1 MNHLRNLISVLRGE
15 KPDSIPWFV
24 DLIYWYETEKI
35 KGSLPDKYKGLEGYR
50 RLCEDLGCGTYG
62 GLISFPGDVK
72 YTGDVV
78 IRHFEEESTEAK
90 LRRTIYETPIGSLT
104 SLERFSKISYSW
116 RTVKYPVETE
126 KDFKVYQYIIRNIE
140 VKPNYSL
147 QEEQIKVMGEWG
159 AVSSL
164 PPRIP
169 FARLLIEVCGIS
181 NLYGML
187 LRIREHV
194 EETIQLMENLDDHFY
209 EIILDSPTPLV
220 CFGDNISSE
229 LVSPMIF
236 KKYYIPYYKKR
247 FLQLHSKGMYGYIHI
262 DGALRGV
269 LPLVDE
275 TGADCVESV
284 TPAPVGDVPLEKLR
298 KIAGERIALWGG
310 IPGAYLSMV
319 YPDESLKSLFY
330 KIIEML
336 PELGRFILGSAD
348 QLPPNGEPQRVKWI
362 SEELKKIEKK

>member
-1 MNHLRNLISVLRGE
+1 MNHLRNLISILRAE
-15 KPDSIPWFV
+15 KPNSIPWFV
-24 DLIYWYETEKI
+24 DLVYWYETEKL
-35 KGSLPDKYKGLEGYR
+35 KGTLPEKYMKLEGYR

-72 YTGDVV
+72 YTGNIV
-78 IRHFEEESTEAK
+78 IRYFDEETAEAK
-90 LRRTIYETPIGSLT
+90 LRRTVYETPVGGLT
-104 SLERFSKISYSW
+104 SIEKFSKVSYAW
-116 RTVKYPVETE
+116 RTIKYPVENE
-126 KDFKVYQYIIRNIE
+126 KDFKIYQYIIRNVE

-169 FARLLIEVCGIS
+169 FARLMIEVCGIT
-181 NLYGML
+181 NLYVMML
-187 LRIREHV
+187 RMKEKV
-194 EETIQLMENLDDHFY
+194 EETIQLMENLDNQFY

-229 LVSPMIF
+229 LVSPPIF
-236 KKYYIPYYKKR
+236 TKYYAPYYKKR
-247 FLQLHSKGMYGYIHI
+247 FLQLHAKGMYGYIHI

-298 KIAGERIALWGG
+298 KLAGERIALWGG
-310 IPGAYLSMV
+310 IPGAYLSIA

-330 KIIEML
+330 RIIEML
-336 PELGRFILGSAD
+336 PELGRFIFGSAD
-348 QLPPNGEPQRVKWI
+348 QLPPNGDPQRVKWI
-362 SEELKKIEKK
+362 SGELKKIEKK